1 MKQSNR
7 KVQML
12 RLLHSASLHSQL
24 TCNYFGK
31 FAKLGCSQIV
41 SDILGVDTNSN
52 NCYWEQIFIEEALDS
67 PVNFVDRFLNL
78 LEDKYQQLSML
89 GVHKDDI
96 SIWMYYE
103 YDEQCNMSF
112 SPEDMKRLGDNQI
125 TLCISCWE
133 SDSKDAL

>member
-1 MKQSNR
+1 MR
-7 KVQML
+7 YTYIL
-12 RLLHSASLHSQL
+12 RVD
-24 TCNYFGK
+24 CGK
-31 FAKLGCSQIV
+31 NKIKIV
-41 SDILGVDTNSN
+41 SDILGVDNNSN
-52 NCYWEQIFIEEALDS
+52 NCSWEQIFIEEALDY

-78 LEDKYQQLSML
+78 LEDKYQKLSML
-89 GVHKDDI
+89 GVNKDHI